1 MRIGIIGTGTVGATL
16 GKCWAATGH
25 EVMFGAREP
34 GSAKVTSLVATAGVK
49 TRAGSVAEAARFGE
63 VVVLATPF
71 DATEAA
77 IRQAGDLA
85 GRVVIDCTNPLQ
97 PDLSGLSVGHTSS
110 GAEAVARW
118 TKSARVVKTLNST
131 GAGNMANPV
140 YGGERATMFVCG
152 DDAAAKTTAGEL
164 VSALGF
170 DVVDAGPLAQARTL
184 EPLAMLW
191 ISLAVHRGLGP
202 NIAFRLMRRG

>member
-1 MRIGIIGTGTVGATL
+1 M
-16 GKCWAATGH
+16 
-25 EVMFGAREP
+25 
-34 GSAKVTSLVATAGVK
+34 
-49 TRAGSVAEAARFGE
+49 
-63 VVVLATPF
+63 
-71 DATEAA
+71 
-77 IRQAGDLA
+77 
-85 GRVVIDCTNPLQ
+85 IDCTNPLQ

-118 TKSARVVKTLNST
+118 AKGARVVKTLNST